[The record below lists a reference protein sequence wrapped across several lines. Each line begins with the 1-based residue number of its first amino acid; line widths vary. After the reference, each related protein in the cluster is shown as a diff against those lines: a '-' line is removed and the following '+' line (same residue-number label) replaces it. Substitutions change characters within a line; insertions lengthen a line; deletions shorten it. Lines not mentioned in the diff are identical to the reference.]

1 MEGIL
6 HKVGMESAKF
16 RIGYEQIALCPS
28 GIEKIEF
35 LFTANEGL
43 APRPVEKIAS
53 GGEMSRVMLA
63 LKSIISRSLAL
74 PTIIFDEIDTGVS
87 GSVANAMGEVIA
99 ELSQTMQVIDI
110 THLPQIA
117 SKGNRHY
124 LVYKSDS
131 TTNMRQ
137 LSCSERVT
145 EIAKML
151 SGENI
156 TEAAI
161 KQAEILLGK

>member
-1 MEGIL
+1 
-6 HKVGMESAKF
+6 
-16 RIGYEQIALCPS
+16 
-28 GIEKIEF
+28 
-35 LFTANEGL
+35 
-43 APRPVEKIAS
+43 
-53 GGEMSRVMLA
+53 
-63 LKSIISRSLAL
+63 
-74 PTIIFDEIDTGVS
+74 
-87 GSVANAMGEVIA
+87 MGEVIA
-99 ELSQTMQVIDI
+99 ELSDTMQVIDI

-124 LVYKSDS
+124 LVYKSES

-137 LSCSERVT
+137 LDEAERIT

>member
-1 MEGIL
+1 
-6 HKVGMESAKF
+6 
-16 RIGYEQIALCPS
+16 
-28 GIEKIEF
+28 
-35 LFTANEGL
+35 
-43 APRPVEKIAS
+43 
-53 GGEMSRVMLA
+53 MSRVMLA

-87 GSVANAMGEVIA
+87 GSVANAVGEVIA
-99 ELSQTMQVIDI
+99 ELSATMQVIDI
-110 THLPQIA
+110 THLPQVA

-124 LVYKSDS
+124 LVYKSES

-137 LSCSERVT
+137 LSDSERIT

-156 TEAAI
+156 TDAAI
-161 KQAEILLGK
+161 EQAQILLGK